1 MDMKSH
7 LRAAMVVACMTLA
20 MVWGSAGADEV
31 P

>member
-1 MDMKSH
+1 MKLHS
-7 LRAAMVVACMTLA
+7 RAVMLAGCMTLA